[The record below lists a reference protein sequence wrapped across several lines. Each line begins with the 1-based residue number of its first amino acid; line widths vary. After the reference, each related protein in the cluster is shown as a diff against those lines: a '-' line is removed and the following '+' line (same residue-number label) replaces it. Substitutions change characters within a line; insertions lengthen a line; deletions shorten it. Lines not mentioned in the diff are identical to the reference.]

1 MMARPRSL
9 PPFGPRA
16 RRILLVAVSLPATAL
31 AVVVCL
37 TQHAPVAL
45 AGALL
50 AGLGAASAAWF
61 LAERVF
67 EPSLQALRAA
77 LAASEARCLALAEQP
92 GDVVLRVRSD
102 RRRIGVSPAIEPVL
116 GYSVAQARTLSL
128 RNVIHPDD
136 LLRIKTVYNGLSAS
150 TTRAST
156 TFRVRHKNGS
166 FIWTEAQLHR
176 TDGAGG
182 LVETVI
188 RLQNVTERHQEA
200 EALRLATEAAQAAQA
215 GANEAN
221 KAKTEFLARMS
232 HEIRTPLNAVIGFTS
247 LLLDLPALPP
257 QGRHYSERIKAAGHA
272 LLSIVNDI
280 LDFAQVESGVVTVK
294 PKAFALPLLVD
305 ECLSIVQQA
314 ATAKNLSLDVHVVD
328 PLPAGVL
335 GDEARLRQ
343 ILLNLLNNAI
353 KFTKEGSVRLDI
365 RYDRADG
372 ATDRLTFSVID
383 TGIGIAAADQV
394 DLFQRFRQVDGTI
407 RRTYGGTGLGLAISK
422 QLVEL
427 MGGTIGVSSATGCGS
442 TFWFS
447 LDLPAASLILQVDK
461 KPRYA
466 PKAALALLLVEDV
479 IINQELVCLILE
491 AGGHSVDVVGN
502 GAEAIMAAEHTLY
515 DAILMDIQMPYMDGL
530 TATRGIRALPCAQG
544 AVPVIAMTA
553 NVLPEQTRLAQ
564 EAGMD
569 DVIHKPFTA
578 PEIYD
583 VLDRITDK
591 AAAQR
596 ASVEAALLDRAIL
609 LKLAGLIGEA
619 KVKALLGTM
628 AQSIVARFDGE
639 GDTPLGRAALRRDAH
654 ASIAG
659 AGMLGFTLFS
669 LRCQA
674 LESAQDDEAFAAV
687 LEALRSDATAVITL
701 ARTLSSATAPLAEAA

>member
-1 MMARPRSL
+1 MMPWPRSQFL
-9 PPFGPRA
+9 FGPRV
-16 RRILLVAVSLPATAL
+16 RRCFLLGAGLCAIAL
-31 AVVVCL
+31 LICVMERML
-37 TQHAPVAL
+37 SVAL
-45 AGALL
+45 ADVLL
-50 AGLGAASAAWF
+50 VGLGAASAMWI
-61 LAERVF
+61 LDEWVY
-67 EPSLQALRAA
+67 EPSFRTLRVA
-77 LAASEARCLALAEQP
+77 LAASEVRCLALAEQP

-116 GYSVAQARTLSL
+116 GYLVAEARMLSL
-128 RNVIHPDD
+128 RGVIHPED
-136 LLRIKTVYNGLSAS
+136 LPRVKTIYNALSNDS
-150 TTRAST
+150 PRAST

-176 TDGAGG
+176 TAGANGV
-182 LVETVI
+182 VETAI
-188 RLQNVTERHQEA
+188 RLQNVTERHLEA
-200 EALRLATEAAQAAQA
+200 ETLRLATETAQAAQA

-257 QGRHYSERIKAAGHA
+257 QARHYSERIKAAGHA

-305 ECLSIVQQA
+305 ECLSIVQEA
-314 ATAKNLSLDVHVVD
+314 ATAKHLVLDVHVAD

-353 KFTKEGSVRLDI
+353 KFTNEGSVRLDI
-365 RYDRADG
+365 RYDRAAG
-372 ATDRLTFSVID
+372 AADRLTFSVID
-383 TGIGIAAADQV
+383 TGIGIAAADQA

-427 MGGTIGVSSATGCGS
+427 MGGTIGVSSAAGSGS

-447 LDLPAASLILQVDK
+447 LDLPAASLLLQADK
-461 KPRYA
+461 KPHYA
-466 PKAALALLLVEDV
+466 PKTALSLLLVEDV
-479 IINQELVCLILE
+479 VINQELVCLILE
-491 AGGHSVDVVGN
+491 AGGHKVDVVCN

-515 DAILMDIQMPYMDGL
+515 DAVLMDIQMPYMDGL
-530 TATRGIRALPCAQG
+530 TATRAIRALPGAQG

-553 NVLPEQTRLAQ
+553 NVLPEQTRLAK

-569 DVIHKPFTA
+569 EVIHKPFTA

-583 VLDRITDK
+583 VLDQITER
-591 AAAQR
+591 AAARR
-596 ASVEAALLDRAIL
+596 ASADAALLDRAVL
-609 LKLAGLIGEA
+609 LKLAGLIGEP

-639 GDTPLGRAALRRDAH
+639 GETSGGRAALRRDAH

-674 LESAQDDEAFAAV
+674 LESAQEDETFAAV
-687 LEALRSDATAVITL
+687 LKALRSDAAAVITL
-701 ARTLSSATAPLAEAA
+701 ARSLSSATTPLAEAA